1 MSAVV
6 AVAMMALM
14 MLFFHGRHAQNPPPR
29 NPPPATEG
37 SQPRRRDAEE
47 SRPAGQVHEG
57 RARETGPSDRGASS
71 NAVPAPTPGQTP
83 RF

>member
-14 MLFFHGRHAQNPPPR
+14 MLFFHGRHAQDPPAR

-37 SQPRRRDAEE
+37 SRPRRPNMEE

-57 RARETGPSDRGASS
+57 HAQATNPPERGHPSD
-71 NAVPAPTPGQTP
+71 AVSAPAPDQIPHL
-83 RF
+83 